1 MDGLVEVGLVEDGLV
16 EDGLVEDGLVED
28 GLVEDVLFVSFFT
41 NNSESGID
49 IVYDLIL
56 YIE

>member
-1 MDGLVEVGLVEDGLV
+1 MHMDGLVEDGLVEDMLVEDMLVEDGLV
-16 EDGLVEDGLVED
+16 EDGL
-28 GLVEDVLFVSFFT
+28 FVSLFT